1 VQDPNLRKI
10 RGKIARAMI
19 GQTVD
24 LLADASTI
32 THGVVSEVLVEAG
45 TPKVVVDG
53 ARYNLSQVLTVTP
66 PRLNTQFH

>member
-1 VQDPNLRKI
+1 MPDHDLRKI
-10 RGKIARAMI
+10 RSKMARAMI

-53 ARYNLSQVLTVTP
+53 TRYNLSQVLTVTP
-66 PRLNTQFH
+66 TRLNPQLH